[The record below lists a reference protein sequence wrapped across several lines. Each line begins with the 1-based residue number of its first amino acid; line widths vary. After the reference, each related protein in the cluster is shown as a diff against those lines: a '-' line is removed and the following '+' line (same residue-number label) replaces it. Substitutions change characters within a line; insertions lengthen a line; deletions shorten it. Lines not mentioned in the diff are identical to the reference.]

1 MNTRDDVKNFM
12 IACDQPLREKPSLDV
27 GNDFQAKLYM
37 NLIAEEYKELAL
49 AWVDQDLV
57 EIADACADLIWVIQG
72 LNHTLGIPQQKVW
85 DEVARSNMSKIS
97 ENGKVLKRADGKVQK
112 PESYSPPNI
121 ESIINDINN

>member
-12 IACDQPLREKPSLDV
+12 IACDQPLREKPSLDAV
-27 GNDFQAKLYM
+27 NDFQAKLYM

-49 AWVDQDLV
+49 AWVDEDLV

-121 ESIINDINN
+121 ESIINEINN

>member
-1 MNTRDDVKNFM
+1 
-12 IACDQPLREKPSLDV
+12 
-27 GNDFQAKLYM
+27 M
-37 NLIAEEYKELAL
+37 NLIAEEYKELSL

-121 ESIINDINN
+121 QSIINN

>member
-12 IACDQPLREKPSLDV
+12 IACNQPVIDSPWLD
-27 GNDFQAKLYM
+27 GWNDNQSELYM
-37 NLIAEEYKELAL
+37 KLITEEYGELL
-49 AWVDQDLV
+49 SGWLKGDLV

-97 ENGKVLKRADGKVQK
+97 ENGKVLKRVDGKVQK
-112 PESYSPPNI
+112 PETYSPPNI
-121 ESIINDINN
+121 ASIINNN

>member
-12 IACDQPLREKPSLDV
+12 IACNQQVIDTPCLNEWTEKQSE
-27 GNDFQAKLYM
+27 LYM
-37 NLIAEEYKELAL
+37 KLIAEEYGELL
-49 AWVDQDLV
+49 SGWLKGDLV

-112 PESYSPPNI
+112 PETYSPPDI
-121 ESIINDINN
+121 ASIINN

>member
-12 IACDQPLREKPSLDV
+12 IACDQPLREKPSLDS

-37 NLIAEEYKELAL
+37 NLIAEEYKELSL

-121 ESIINDINN
+121 QSIINN